1 MITHL
6 LNRTALWRR
15 NRPTGVGPGRF
26 ADDFQVLDPALKCRI
41 QIGGF
46 SEAEQAADWRT
57 VATHTVYTDPA
68 VGMVRDDT
76 LTVDGV
82 TYKILAKLPPSRPEH
97 HLKWAAREQQQ
108 EPANP

>member
-6 LNRTALWRR
+6 LNRRALWQR
-15 NRPTGVGPGRF
+15 NRPVSVGPGRVQ
-26 ADDFQVLDPALKCRI
+26 ANLQTVNAALPCRI

-46 SEAEQAADWRT
+46 GEASLGADWRT
-57 VATHTVYTDPA
+57 VATHTIYTDPDA
-68 VGMVRDDT
+68 ALVRDDL
-76 LTVDGV
+76 LTESSV
-82 TYKILAKLPPSRPEH
+82 TYKILAKMPPSKPGH